1 MNADVRNAFAWFSR
15 LVGERNGLSAQRIDE
30 ILVFEEEISSFPT
43 ITVKKDRG
51 CWVAYADGKAQIA
64 RDTRRFTRTKV
75 REEAIAY
82 VRMHAKVDVVAKL
95 YMCGD
100 LERIPALAMVERI
113 PGVRDVFEARYL
125 LDAACAR

>member
-1 MNADVRNAFAWFSR
+1 MNAQVQAAFAWFSR
-15 LVGERNGLSAQRIDE
+15 CVGERNGLSAQRIDE
-30 ILVFEEEISSFPT
+30 ILVFEEALTSFPT
-43 ITVKKDRG
+43 ITVEKDRG

-64 RDTRRFTRTKV
+64 RDTRQFTRTKT
-75 REEAIAY
+75 REEAVAY
-82 VRMHAKVDVVAKL
+82 VRMRAKVDVVAKL

-113 PGVRDVFEARYL
+113 PGVRDFSEAKYL